1 MTVSLKFFHGLSG
14 QVQELQAEETAVR
27 QLAQSQEAAG
37 WVLLSQQTVNESR
50 VNKAQTAASARVEK
64 LDTAWWCRE
73 VRGLLMA
80 GMTIVEAID
89 TLKAQSLGAARDHLH
104 AELVNRLQEGQALS
118 LAMKSTGAFPAVLVA
133 GVKASERTSTL
144 VAALDDYL
152 KYHELLDSLKK
163 KVISAAIYPSIVL
176 SLGLLIVVFLL
187 MFVIPRF
194 AQMYSGGVNRP
205 GGVTRAM
212 LWLSQALH
220 QHALLSVGFVVVLA
234 MGLSWAYQQGYL
246 SRFFAL
252 VIESIGPLRRQ
263 AKEFRLAK
271 LYQSMAL
278 MVRGGY
284 AIAESLEQCAELEL
298 GPGMRPRLLDARA
311 ALERGKR
318 ISSALSEA
326 GLTDTVTARLLAIAE
341 RTGNFDQVLQTVSQR
356 HASTFITFIE
366 RTTRVVEPVM
376 LLVASLLVGSV
387 VVMMYMPVFDIASG
401 IR

>member
-1 MTVSLKFFHGLSG
+1 MTVTLKFFHGQTG
-14 QVQELQAEETAVR
+14 QVRELQAEEAVVGN
-27 QLAQSQEAAG
+27 LIKSHELAG
-37 WVLLSQQTVNESR
+37 WVLLSQR
-50 VNKAQTAASARVEK
+50 VISKKPDHKTSLSSAAGREE

-73 VRGLLMA
+73 VRGLLVA

-89 TLKAQSLGAARDHLH
+89 TLKAQNLGSVRDALH
-104 AELVNRLQEGQALS
+104 AELVSRLQEGQALS
-118 LAMKSTGAFPAVLVA
+118 LAMKSTGTFPAVLVA

-176 SLGLLIVVFLL
+176 ALGLLIVLFLL
-187 MFVIPRF
+187 IFVIPRF
-194 AQMYSGGVNRP
+194 AQMYVATQPS
-205 GGVTRAM
+205 GVTRAM
-212 LWLSQALH
+212 LWLSQGLN
-220 QHALLSVGFVVVLA
+220 QHALLVFWFA
-234 MGLSWAYQQGYL
+234 MTLMIGLFWAYQQGWL
-246 SRFFAL
+246 GQIAS
-252 VIESIGPLRRQ
+252 VCMESIGFLRRQ

-298 GPGMRPRLLDARA
+298 GPDMRPRLLEART

-318 ISSALSEA
+318 ISTALTDA
-326 GLTDTVTARLLAIAE
+326 GLTDVVTARLLAIAE

-356 HASTFITFIE
+356 HAATFITFVE

-376 LLVASLLVGSV
+376 LLMASLLVGSV
-387 VVMMYMPVFDIASG
+387 VVMMYMPVFDIAGG